1 MAIALFYALAALV
14 VVGVIGVMT
23 GRHIVHMAIQLLAA
37 LLGVAGLYVLLSAEF
52 IAAAQLVIYVGG
64 TLVLIIFG
72 VMLTARTGTNVL
84 RPGKFEAVIAALAG
98 AALLVVLVIAITG
111 TDTAA
116 HYGMTIDGASPAPA
130 EMVQPLGDALLGR
143 YLLPFELAS
152 LLLLAVMLGAA
163 YLARPMTARR
173 S

>member
-1 MAIALFYALAALV
+1 MAGALFYALAALV
-14 VVGVIGVMT
+14 VAGAVGVMT
-23 GRHIVHMAIQLLAA
+23 GRHIVRMAIQLLAA
-37 LLGVAGLYVLLSAEF
+37 LLGIAGLYVLLSAEF

-84 RPGKFEAVIAALAG
+84 KPSRAEAIVAAIAGLSLLA
-98 AALLVVLVIAITG
+98 VLVIAIMT
-111 TDTAA
+111 TTIPAVAA
-116 HYGMTIDGASPAPA
+116 PPVA
-130 EMVQPLGDALLGR
+130 EAVRPLGDALLGQ

-163 YLARPMTARR
+163 YLARPLPARQK
-173 S
+173 